1 MAQNKGA
8 IVHTQ
13 KKGSDPFGS
22 LPFSFPLYIVHC
34 PFVLSAS
41 LLDALIFLYC
51 LRGNRSRGLCAVS
64 RLRIRR
70 SRADRAPS
78 LTARHAHC
86 HADHRY

>member
-13 KKGSDPFGS
+13 KKRKRPIWITSFFLSSNS
-22 LPFSFPLYIVHC
+22 LTRSFVNSSFLNSG
-34 PFVLSAS
+34 VL
-41 LLDALIFLYC
+41 FLSFC
-51 LRGNRSRGLCAVS
+51 HDCGRGLCAVS
-64 RLRIRR
+64 RLRIGR